1 MEIYAETAMSIL
13 DELHTER
20 LAYHSEYLPLAYAIN
35 RLESYEDT
43 GLSPEEIE
51 RILDS
56 YGRGMTLRTE
66 NAQRLEIIKEIP
78 INRLREL
85 AQADREGRLVVLP
98 CDVGDKLYDV
108 TLGEVR
114 EKIVISLSMLLSKSV
129 NHLVIHAENFRNAV
143 TSYELQD
150 IGKTVF
156 LTREAAEA
164 ALDAMGGENNA

>member
-85 AQADREGRLVVLP
+85 AQAKKEGRLVVLEHAAKKGEKKPP
-98 CDVGDKLYDV
+98 CFYNDMGQEFC
-108 TLGEVR
+108 LGLARGECDDEPIDR
-114 EKIVISLSMLLSKSV
+114 CKECWYCES
-129 NHLVIHAENFRNAV
+129 
-143 TSYELQD
+143 
-150 IGKTVF
+150 
-156 LTREAAEA
+156 TREAAEA
-164 ALDAMGGENNA
+164 ALKEREMDE